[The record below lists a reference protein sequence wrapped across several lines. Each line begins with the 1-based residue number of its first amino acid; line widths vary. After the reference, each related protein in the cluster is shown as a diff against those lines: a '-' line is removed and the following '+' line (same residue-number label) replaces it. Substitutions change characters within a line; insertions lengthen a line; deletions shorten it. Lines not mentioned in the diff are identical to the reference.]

1 MRTEPDNGR
10 NQGLSVRLRTAR
22 TFSDAY
28 DGSRTAEFGLEAMYD
43 SGWASP
49 EINMEPEWGGLVWTT
64 ERMAPVCLTGAI
76 GARDEPGAQGDRA
89 GGEAEQPCCVCA
101 AV

>member
-22 TFSDAY
+22 AFSDDY
-28 DGSRTAEFGLEAMYD
+28 DGCRTADFGLAAMYD
-43 SGWASP
+43 SGRASP

-76 GARDEPGAQGDRA
+76 DARDEPGVQWDNSGS
-89 GGEAEQPCCVCA
+89 ETEQPGCVCA